1 MVSSKFWIEK
11 KGEKNIRREKTDG
24 RPSLQVLVLIQH
36 LHILIVLDGV
46 LLTLS
51 IHLRHRSPQLG
62 RRSTS
67 LQSSSV
73 RPSVR

>member
-11 KGEKNIRREKTDG
+11 KGEKNIKREKTDG

-51 IHLRHRSPQLG
+51 IHLRHRSPQL
-62 RRSTS
+62 RRSPVY
-67 LQSSSV
+67 LPPIVV
-73 RPSVR
+73 RPS